1 MAHPVVP
8 PRPVTAKE
16 KKGSLFFCKRPTRLE
31 SGGEVGVET
40 LAGGAKNK
48 GRIERPSLHYAR
60 KSPRSPWCWALG
72 VSVECDRKPLS

>member
-1 MAHPVVP
+1 MSNIGEIVGPPYANGSPYVVYQLMGINGNVAHPVVP

-40 LAGGAKNK
+40 LAGGAKK
-48 GRIERPSLHYAR
+48 
-60 KSPRSPWCWALG
+60 
-72 VSVECDRKPLS
+72 